1 MHRDMLVTNRDAVLR
16 WIDAMSASLSELRA
30 DLASNSPDANE
41 KLESFFTEARDAR
54 ADWATQTTREGELLQ
69 ATAAEL
75 SPESVSDHM
84 GRMFLGGFAKK
95 LRQPASRGTSPA
107 KQP

>member
-1 MHRDMLVTNRDAVLR
+1 ML
-16 WIDAMSASLSELRA
+16 ELRA
-30 DLASNSPDANE
+30 LELVGQADLIV
-41 KLESFFTEARDAR
+41 EARDAR

-95 LRQPASRGTSPA
+95 LRQPASRGTSSDKRP
-107 KQP
+107 